1 MVDPQNF
8 LRLNHEADSN
18 QKCRDNLALLAGPF
32 IFKNSKENAWFIEAV
47 YHFTAQISAQE
58 FI

>member
-8 LRLNHEADSN
+8 LRRNHEADSN
-18 QKCRDNLALLAGPF
+18 QKCRDNLALLIGPF
-32 IFKNSKENAWFIEAV
+32 IIKNSKRNAWFFEAL
-47 YHFTAQISAQE
+47 YHFTAQILTQE

>member
-18 QKCRDNLALLAGPF
+18 QKCRDNLAILIGPF
-32 IFKNSKENAWFIEAV
+32 IFKNSK
-47 YHFTAQISAQE
+47 
-58 FI
+58 

>member
-8 LRLNHEADSN
+8 LLLNPEADSN
-18 QKCRDNLALLAGPF
+18 QKCRANLALLAGPF
-32 IFKNSKENAWFIEAV
+32 IFLNSKENAWFIEAL
-47 YHFTAQISAQE
+47 YGFTAQILAQE

>member
-1 MVDPQNF
+1 
-8 LRLNHEADSN
+8 
-18 QKCRDNLALLAGPF
+18 LAPLAGPF
-32 IFKNSKENAWFIEAV
+32 IFKNSKENACLIEAL

>member
-8 LRLNHEADSN
+8 LRLNHEADPN
-18 QKCRDNLALLAGPF
+18 QKCRDNLALLARLF
-32 IFKNSKENAWFIEAV
+32 ILKNSKENAWFIEALFN
-47 YHFTAQISAQE
+47 FTAQILTQE